1 MAVLS
6 AVHSMSR
13 CTTES
18 KSSIINGEAF
28 FCLNYKT
35 LETMQFLKPHYKCI
49 GLIFILV
56 LSASRTFADLKD
68 KLLSEKMVVVVN
80 NFVKSLDAG
89 QVREACVSFED
100 TIRFDWHYV
109 PRTRKGLTLKNMN
122 EGQRAKAFE
131 TVRLVM
137 SANGYQKTLDIVDL
151 ENVLRVVEKRSSSD
165 TYRDPENYSFMVF
178 GKPDLKQPW
187 GWRMEG
193 HHISLQFTSVD
204 GNITFTPGFMGSNPG
219 KVLAD
224 VPQKGKRILKD
235 EQDIAFQLL
244 HSFSDVQRQKVILAE
259 KAPWEILSSN
269 NRSNL
274 VVVKTEGLAM
284 KDMTI
289 VQKSLFQEL
298 IAVYLNRYHV
308 TLKDQ
313 QMVKLTKSG
322 LDGIHFAW
330 MGNVDP
336 EIKEGAGFYYRI
348 QGPTIL
354 IEFDN
359 TQNNANHIHTVV
371 RDLTNDFGED
381 LLRLHYEKMHAKP

>member
-1 MAVLS
+1 
-6 AVHSMSR
+6 
-13 CTTES
+13 
-18 KSSIINGEAF
+18 
-28 FCLNYKT
+28 
-35 LETMQFLKPHYKCI
+35 
-49 GLIFILV
+49 
-56 LSASRTFADLKD
+56 
-68 KLLSEKMVVVVN
+68 
-80 NFVKSLDAG
+80 
-89 QVREACVSFED
+89 
-100 TIRFDWHYV
+100 
-109 PRTRKGLTLKNMN
+109 
-122 EGQRAKAFE
+122 
-131 TVRLVM
+131 M

-151 ENVLRVVEKRSSSD
+151 ENVLRVVEKRSSTD

-178 GKPDLKQPW
+178 GTPDLIKPW

-193 HHISLQFTSVD
+193 HHVSLQFTSVND
-204 GNITFTPGFMGSNPG
+204 IITFTPGFMGSNPG
-219 KVLAD
+219 QVLAD

-235 EQDIAFQLL
+235 EQDIAFKLL
-244 HSFSDVQRQKVILAE
+244 HSFSDVQRQKVILNE
-259 KAPWEILSSN
+259 KAPWEILSLN

-274 VVVKTEGLAM
+274 VVVKTEGMAM
-284 KDMTI
+284 KDMTAS
-289 VQKSLFQEL
+289 QKALFQEL

-330 MGNVDP
+330 MGNMDP

-381 LLRLHYEKMHAKP
+381 LLRLHYEKMHPKP